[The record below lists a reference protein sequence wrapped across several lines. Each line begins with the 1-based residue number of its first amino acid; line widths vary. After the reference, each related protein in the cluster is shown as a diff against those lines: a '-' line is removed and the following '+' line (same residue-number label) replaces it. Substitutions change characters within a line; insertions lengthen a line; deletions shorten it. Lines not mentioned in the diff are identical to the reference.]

1 MSQKSQN
8 KQMNRIEPVK
18 EVLHL
23 PSSLSVIEP
32 DRNKSEGSIH
42 FPGNRNGSED
52 GLQPTIETQGIQD
65 NNQKNTFI
73 IVVCMQKIGHPQ
85 TDSSDE
91 DLR

>member
-1 MSQKSQN
+1 MFQKTQN

-18 EVLHL
+18 EVFHL
-23 PSSLSVIEP
+23 PSPLSVIEP
-32 DRNKSEGSIH
+32 DRNKREGSIH

-73 IVVCMQKIGHPQ
+73 IVVCMQKIGHP
-85 TDSSDE
+85 
-91 DLR
+91 